1 MVVSVAEHSVDMNN
15 HGSTVLQA
23 LTVVG
28 DKEEVCRTFGGEG
41 RHLSYVSALPLG
53 GRLPW
58 RGLQLGRHGG
68 VVIIVEGSVAADS
81 VGVSGGST
89 GVVPV
94 ALFIVGNFL
103 F

>member
-1 MVVSVAEHSVDMNN
+1 MRSRHLSRCQDELEDVLGWAEILDSALPQDRLSIHDKTHVVVSVAEHSVDMNN

-58 RGLQLGRHGG
+58 RGLQLG
-68 VVIIVEGSVAADS
+68 
-81 VGVSGGST
+81 
-89 GVVPV
+89 
-94 ALFIVGNFL
+94 
-103 F
+103 

>member
-1 MVVSVAEHSVDMNN
+1 M
-15 HGSTVLQA
+15 VLQA

-28 DKEEVCRTFGGEG
+28 DKEEVCRRFGGEG

-81 VGVSGGST
+81 VGVSGGSR

-94 ALFIVGNFL
+94 ALFIVGDFL